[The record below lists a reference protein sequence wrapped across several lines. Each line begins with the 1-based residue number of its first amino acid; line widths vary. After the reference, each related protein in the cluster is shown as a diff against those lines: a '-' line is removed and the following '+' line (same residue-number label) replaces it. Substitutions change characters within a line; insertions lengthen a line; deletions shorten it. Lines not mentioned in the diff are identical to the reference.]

1 MKTGF
6 NNIDTNSDNN
16 DYKLQMT
23 ALVTVFIE
31 NALKTASI
39 YTKHSNRKIVTSIDV
54 LFGLKRELFTFL
66 DNTDIE
72 TRALEIFNE
81 FKNNEL
87 AFSSSDIEDEDTEE
101 EDNELAPSN
110 SDIEDEDTE
119 EEDNELAPP
128 TSDIEEEEIEDPFGN
143 YCHIYDKKKRE
154 EEKDDEEEDKFTKS
168 NCECNI
174 CKEVNEYNEKW
185 KSWKPTNKI
194 EEILY
199 ESIQNIDNKFNLNN
213 Y

>member
-6 NNIDTNSDNN
+6 NNIDDNSDNN

-23 ALVTVFIE
+23 ALVTVFME

-39 YTKHSNRKIVTSIDV
+39 YTKHSNRKIVTSIDI
-54 LFGLKRELFTFL
+54 LLGLKRELFTFL

-81 FKNNEL
+81 FKNNEF
-87 AFSSSDIEDEDTEE
+87 AFSTSDIEDTDDENTDDENTEDENTEEDNTE
-101 EDNELAPSN
+101 EDNELAH
-110 SDIEDEDTE
+110 
-119 EEDNELAPP
+119 P
-128 TSDIEEEEIEDPFGN
+128 TSDIEEEEKDQFGN
-143 YCHIYDKKKRE
+143 YCHIYDKKKE
-154 EEKDDEEEDKFTKS
+154 EEEEIFTKS

-213 Y
+213 

>member
-213 Y
+213 

>member
-6 NNIDTNSDNN
+6 NNINTNSDNN

>member
-6 NNIDTNSDNN
+6 NNINTNSDNN

-119 EEDNELAPP
+119 EDNELAPP